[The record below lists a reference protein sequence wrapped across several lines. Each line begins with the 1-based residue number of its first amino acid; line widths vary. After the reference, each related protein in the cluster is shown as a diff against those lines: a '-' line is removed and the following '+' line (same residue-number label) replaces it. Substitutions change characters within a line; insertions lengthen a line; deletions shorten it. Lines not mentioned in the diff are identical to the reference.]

1 MARDTHRE
9 LAGVMNH
16 SDTLTQRLNE
26 LREREGGGREGK
38 EFLRMRQQPLWHI
51 KRKTHEESDIP
62 LAKHQEAPCLQQRVA
77 S

>member
-1 MARDTHRE
+1 MVRDTHRD

-38 EFLRMRQQPLWHI
+38 
-51 KRKTHEESDIP
+51 KSC
-62 LAKHQEAPCLQQRVA
+62 A
-77 S
+77 